1 MDMKEASAYTLKTEA
16 DLLEA
21 VKADGVAFGTKRDA
35 RRLVK
40 RGLLERTSGIGH
52 GMGNTPVWIATEA
65 LKSTW
70 AAEKTALLEAAT
82 ADAEV
87 VRWNGGEWTVLE
99 DRGDEVIVLW
109 KGYKRVLP
117 RSICG

>member
-1 MDMKEASAYTLKTEA
+1 MGMREASAYTIKTEA
-16 DLLEA
+16 ALLEA
-21 VKADGVAFGTKRDA
+21 VKADGVAFGTQADA

-52 GMGNTPVWIATEA
+52 GAGNTPVWIATEA

-70 AAEKTALLEAAT
+70 AAEET

-87 VRWNGGEWTVLE
+87 VHCLGGAWPVLE
-99 DRGDEVIVLW
+99 DRGD
-109 KGYKRVLP
+109 RVLILRKGSRIVVD